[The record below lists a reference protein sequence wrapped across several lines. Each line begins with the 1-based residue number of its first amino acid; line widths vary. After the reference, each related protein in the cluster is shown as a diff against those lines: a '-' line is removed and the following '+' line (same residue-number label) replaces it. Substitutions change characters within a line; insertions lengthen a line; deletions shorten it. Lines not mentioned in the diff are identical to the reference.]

1 MMNANT
7 IKVRFYSF
15 DDVKKFVEVMIKYP
29 GDADISG
36 NNRNLM
42 VDAKSILGVASLGL
56 NTDLAV
62 IFYDEITDEIRDFL
76 APYTI
81 AA

>member
-1 MMNANT
+1 MMNLNT

-15 DDVKKFVEVMIKYP
+15 DDVKNFVEVMIKYP

-42 VDAKSILGVASLGL
+42 VDAKSILGVARQISQ
-56 NTDLAV
+56 
-62 IFYDEITDEIRDFL
+62 
-76 APYTI
+76 
-81 AA
+81 

>member
-1 MMNANT
+1 MMNVNT
-7 IKVRFYSF
+7 VKVKFYSF
-15 DDVKKFVEVMIKYP
+15 DDVKNFVEVMRKYP

-56 NTDLAV
+56 NTDLTV
-62 IFYDEITDEIRDFL
+62 TFYDEITEEIKDFL
-76 APYTI
+76 TPYMI